1 MILWYYTFIFKTIMD
16 DDNDRMYAVSYVN
29 ADGERVDE
37 MIAAP
42 NHKAALR
49 IARKRGMQFLIN
61 VERKMDGYNATS
73 RRNRRFL
80 SRYVL
85 PIVLA
90 AVAALLTALYWLYKS
105 RVLKW

>member
-1 MILWYYTFIFKTIMD
+1 MD
-16 DDNDRMYAVSYVN
+16 EDNDRMYAVSYVN

-37 MIAAP
+37 MIASP

-49 IARKRGMQFLIN
+49 IAKKRGMQFLLN
-61 VERKMDGYNATS
+61 VERRLDGHSATS
-73 RRNRRFL
+73 RRSRRFL